1 MNRQQFVKYIQ
12 NPGLLNGETL
22 SSIQDLVED
31 YPYCQSAQIL
41 YTLNLYK
48 EENIKFS
55 NQLKIAAAYAS
66 DRRIFKNHITALD
79 DKSLVAGIPEKDR
92 EGFISTDTAKT
103 AEQVIPEDTDIHNLI
118 SILRNKILTS
128 INRPAGD
135 SESVS
140 GLVSELE
147 RLLGEISE
155 TAEPEPEKDE
165 LDFKPVI
172 SDYNFDHLDD
182 LPKDKKEKKT
192 KDELIDK
199 FIREQPSMP
208 RQPKPG
214 FFDPVDFAKQSLI
227 DQDEIVSETLA
238 KIYYKQGNLS
248 KAIKIYKKLSLVY
261 PEKSSY
267 FAAQIEKIR
276 KEI

>member
-12 NPGLLNGETL
+12 NPDLLNGETL
-22 SSIQDLVED
+22 SSIPDLVED

-66 DRRIFKNHITALD
+66 DRRILKHHISSLD
-79 DKSLVAGIPEKDR
+79 SETLIADSTGMPDVTYHDAEVSEAREDKV
-92 EGFISTDTAKT
+92 
-103 AEQVIPEDTDIHNLI
+103 PEDIDIHELI
-118 SILRNKILTS
+118 SMLRNKILKA
-128 INRPAGD
+128 INNPDAGD
-135 SESVS
+135 GSVS

-147 RLLGEISE
+147 KLLGEVSVK
-155 TAEPEPEKDE
+155 PEPEEKEE

-182 LPKDKKEKKT
+182 LPAAGKEKKT
-192 KDELIDK
+192 KDELIDR

-208 RQPKPG
+208 REPKPG

-227 DQDEIVSETLA
+227 DQEEIVSETLA

>member
-12 NPGLLNGETL
+12 SPDLLNGETL
-22 SSIQDLVED
+22 SAIQDIVED

-66 DRRIFKNHITALD
+66 DRQIFKHHITSIDGETLIAGPPERSE
-79 DKSLVAGIPEKDR
+79 KSYAEVET
-92 EGFISTDTAKT
+92 EEAK
-103 AEQVIPEDTDIHNLI
+103 ESVIPDDADIQKLI
-118 SILRNKILTS
+118 SILRNKILIS
-128 INRPAGD
+128 INNPATD
-135 SESVS
+135 SGSVS
-140 GLVSELE
+140 TLVSELE
-147 RLLGEISE
+147 KLLGDIGA
-155 TAEPEPEKDE
+155 TPESKPEKEE

-172 SDYNFDHLDD
+172 SEYNFDHLDD
-182 LPKDKKEKKT
+182 LPFGKNEKQTNK
-192 KDELIDK
+192 ELIDK
-199 FIREQPSMP
+199 FISDQPSMP
-208 RQPKPG
+208 RESRSG

-248 KAIKIYKKLSLVY
+248 KAIKIYKKLSLIY

>member
-1 MNRQQFVKYIQ
+1 MNRQQFVRYIQ
-12 NPGLLNGETL
+12 NPGLLNDETL
-22 SSIQDLVED
+22 SSIHDLVRD

-55 NQLKIAAAYAS
+55 SQLKVAAAYAS
-66 DRRIFKNHITALD
+66 DRQVFKNHITSID
-79 DKSLVAGIPEKDR
+79 DKSLASGVPEKDSNPDYIKTT
-92 EGFISTDTAKT
+92 EGVISG
-103 AEQVIPEDTDIHNLI
+103 ETDIHKLI
-118 SILRNKILTS
+118 AILRNKILTS
-128 INRPAGD
+128 VNSSPKEG
-135 SESVS
+135 ESVS
-140 GLVSELE
+140 NLVYELE
-147 RLLGEISE
+147 RLLDEISE
-155 TAEPEPEKDE
+155 VSEPEPEKDE

-182 LPKDKKEKKT
+182 LPKDKKEKRT

>member
-12 NPGLLNGETL
+12 NPGLLDGDSLT
-22 SSIQDLVED
+22 SIRDLAED

-55 NQLKIAAAYAS
+55 NQLKIAAAYVS
-66 DRRIFKNHITALD
+66 DRKIFKGHITSLD
-79 DKSLVAGIPEKDR
+79 GETLIAEPLETSTINPTET
-92 EGFISTDTAKT
+92 ISTNTKEVA
-103 AEQVIPEDTDIHNLI
+103 IPEDIDIHKLI

-128 INRPAGD
+128 INSPDTESG
-135 SESVS
+135 SVS
-140 GLVSELE
+140 TLVTELE
-147 RLLGEISE
+147 YLLSEIG
-155 TAEPEPEKDE
+155 AKPESKQEKDE

-172 SDYNFDHLDD
+172 SEYNFDHLDD
-182 LPKDKKEKKT
+182 LPAGENEKKS

-199 FIREQPSMP
+199 FIREQPAMP
-208 RQPKPG
+208 REPKSG

-238 KIYYKQGNLS
+238 KIYYKQGNLA

-267 FAAQIEKIR
+267 FAARIEKIR

>member
-1 MNRQQFVKYIQ
+1 MEYIR
-12 NPGLLNGETL
+12 NPFLLDEGTIAGFEELTK
-22 SSIQDLVED
+22 D

-66 DRRIFKNHITALD
+66 DRQVLKNHIISLD
-79 DKSLVAGIPEKDR
+79 DKSL
-92 EGFISTDTAKT
+92 ISGSTENYDENNTQT
-103 AEQVIPEDTDIHNLI
+103 EIAESEERVIPKEVDIHNLI
-118 SILRNKILTS
+118 SILRNKILIS
-128 INRPAGD
+128 LNRPAED
-135 SESVS
+135 NASVS
-140 GLVSELE
+140 ELVSELE
-147 RLLGEISE
+147 KLLAEIS
-155 TAEPEPEKDE
+155 TKPEPKQQKEE

-172 SDYNFDHLDD
+172 SEYNFDHLED
-182 LPKDKKEKKT
+182 LPSEKNVKQT
-192 KDELIDK
+192 NKELIDK
-199 FIREQPSMP
+199 FIREQPSIP
-208 RQPKPG
+208 REPKPG

-227 DQDEIVSETLA
+227 DQDDIVSETLA

-267 FAAQIEKIR
+267 FAARIEKIR

>member
-12 NPGLLNGETL
+12 SPDLLNGETL
-22 SSIQDLVED
+22 SPIRDLVED

-66 DRRIFKNHITALD
+66 DRQIFKYHITSLD
-79 DKSLVAGIPEKDR
+79 GEVLIADPPERSEKSYAEVEIE
-92 EGFISTDTAKT
+92 EAK
-103 AEQVIPEDTDIHNLI
+103 ESVIPDDADIQKLI
-118 SILRNKILTS
+118 SILRNKILIS
-128 INRPAGD
+128 INNPATD
-135 SESVS
+135 SVS
-140 GLVSELE
+140 VSTLVSELE
-147 RLLGEISE
+147 KLLGDIG
-155 TAEPEPEKDE
+155 ARPESKPEKEE

-172 SDYNFDHLDD
+172 SEYNFDHLDD
-182 LPKDKKEKKT
+182 LPFNEKEKQTNK
-192 KDELIDK
+192 ELIDK
-199 FIREQPSMP
+199 FISDQPSMP
-208 RQPKPG
+208 RESRPG

-238 KIYYKQGNLS
+238 KIYYRQGNLS
-248 KAIKIYKKLSLVY
+248 KAIKIYKKLSLIY

>member
-12 NPGLLNGETL
+12 NPGLLNRESI
-22 SSIQDLVED
+22 SSIQDIVKD

-48 EENIKFS
+48 GEDIKFS

-66 DRRIFKNHITALD
+66 DRQILKNHI
-79 DKSLVAGIPEKDR
+79 SLIDGETLITQRSEELEERNIEPETQEANKVQIPDNLN
-92 EGFISTDTAKT
+92 
-103 AEQVIPEDTDIHNLI
+103 IHKLI
-118 SILRNKILTS
+118 SLLRNKILTS
-128 INRPAGD
+128 ITNPETGKER
-135 SESVS
+135 VS
-140 GLVSELE
+140 NLVFELE
-147 RLLGEISE
+147 KLLKEIGSI
-155 TAEPEPEKDE
+155 PEPKKEVEE

-172 SDYNFDHLDD
+172 SEYNFDHLDD
-182 LPKDKKEKKT
+182 LPIDNNKKQTDK
-192 KDELIDK
+192 ELIDK
-199 FIREQPSMP
+199 FIKDQPSMS
-208 RQPKPG
+208 RESKPG

-238 KIYYKQGNLS
+238 SIYHKQGNLS

-267 FAAQIEKIR
+267 FAARIEKIR

>member
-12 NPGLLNGETL
+12 SPDLLNGETL
-22 SSIQDLVED
+22 SPIRDLVED

-66 DRRIFKNHITALD
+66 DRQIFKHHISSIDGETLIAD
-79 DKSLVAGIPEKDR
+79 PPAEKSYT
-92 EGFISTDTAKT
+92 EGEIEEAK
-103 AEQVIPEDTDIHNLI
+103 ESVIPDDADIQKLI
-118 SILRNKILTS
+118 SILRNKILIST
-128 INRPAGD
+128 NNPTTD
-135 SESVS
+135 SGSVS
-140 GLVSELE
+140 TLVSELE
-147 RLLGEISE
+147 KLLGDIG
-155 TAEPEPEKDE
+155 ARPESKQEKE
-165 LDFKPVI
+165 KLDFKPVI
-172 SDYNFDHLDD
+172 SEYNFDHLDD
-182 LPKDKKEKKT
+182 LPFGENEKQTNK
-192 KDELIDK
+192 ELIDK
-199 FIREQPSMP
+199 FISDQPSMP
-208 RQPKPG
+208 RESRPG

-238 KIYYKQGNLS
+238 KIYYRQGNLS
-248 KAIKIYKKLSLVY
+248 KAIKIYKKLSLIY

>member
-12 NPGLLNGETL
+12 SPDLLNGETL
-22 SSIQDLVED
+22 STIQDLVED

-66 DRRIFKNHITALD
+66 DRQIFKYHITSLD
-79 DKSLVAGIPEKDR
+79 GEVLIADPPERSEKSY
-92 EGFISTDTAKT
+92 
-103 AEQVIPEDTDIHNLI
+103 AEVEIEETKESVIPDDADIQKLI
-118 SILRNKILTS
+118 SILRNKILIS
-128 INRPAGD
+128 INNPTTD
-135 SESVS
+135 SGSVS
-140 GLVSELE
+140 TLVSELE
-147 RLLGEISE
+147 KLLGDIG
-155 TAEPEPEKDE
+155 ARPESKQEKEE

-172 SDYNFDHLDD
+172 SEYNFDHLDD
-182 LPKDKKEKKT
+182 LPFGENEKQTNK
-192 KDELIDK
+192 ELIDK
-199 FIREQPSMP
+199 FISDQPSMP
-208 RQPKPG
+208 RESRPG

-238 KIYYKQGNLS
+238 KIYYRQGNLS
-248 KAIKIYKKLSLVY
+248 KAIKIYKKLSLIY